1 MKEQE
6 NDLKNWFDRY
16 FEEEIAEQ
24 QQQQMQLWDTSI
36 LKWRGISLEDF
47 AEINFKLGVFPAF
60 DIGAEVYFMHDNKC
74 MCGKINKIR
83 IFISDSKGYV
93 GYSIDTLG
101 GELNSNLTF
110 ASKDELKEHLRLCV
124 ESNRFGE
131 LKFGCKKGYGV
142 SDFRTSVEDIE
153 RTGYSIKRYDIP
165 HIGSKYWVMVD
176 NVCKEETLCSIELE
190 ITQDGCK
197 INYGLKEWG
206 QYSSPN
212 EIYTSKE
219 NLIDSL

>member
-24 QQQQMQLWDTSI
+24 QQLWDTSI

-47 AEINFKLGVFPAF
+47 AEINFELGVFPAF
-60 DIGAEVYFMHDNKC
+60 DIGAEVYFMHNNKC
-74 MCGKINKIR
+74 MCSKINKIR
-83 IFISDSKGYV
+83 VFISDSSGYV

-124 ESNRFGE
+124 KSDSFG
-131 LKFGCKKGYGV
+131 KFMFGCEKGYGV

-165 HIGSKYWVMVD
+165 HIGSKFWIMVG
-176 NVCKEETLCSIELE
+176 NVCKEETLNRIELE

-197 INYGLKEWG
+197 INYGLEGWSH
-206 QYSSPN
+206 YFSPN

-219 NLIDSL
+219 NLIGSL

>member
-6 NDLKNWFDRY
+6 YSQKKICLID
-16 FEEEIAEQ
+16 FEEEIAE
-24 QQQQMQLWDTSI
+24 QMQLWDTSI

-60 DIGAEVYFMHDNKC
+60 DIGAEVYFMHNNKC
-74 MCGKINKIR
+74 MCSKINKIR
-83 IFISDSKGYV
+83 IFISDSCGYV
-93 GYSIDTLG
+93 YYSIDTLG
-101 GELNSNLTF
+101 RELKSNLTF

-124 ESNRFGE
+124 ESNSFGE

-165 HIGSKYWVMVD
+165 HIGSKFWVMVG
-176 NVCKEETLCSIELE
+176 NVCKEDYARHGKREDNLGNNLE
-190 ITQDGCK
+190 GVTAKVACRLPHML
-197 INYGLKEWG
+197 INF
-206 QYSSPN
+206 
-212 EIYTSKE
+212 
-219 NLIDSL
+219 